1 LWFLGQRGLDTQEL
15 TVALIAK
22 RNVALIATVIVVAG
36 LGAAGVA
43 AASGGIGDT
52 GSDSE
57 KEQHVVGTIKAPA
70 ESATEQDDTQEAAA
84 LQALARVTPEE
95 AKATAAQAAGGS
107 ATAVEIEEEDGYVVY
122 EVEVTTKSGITDVTV
137 DAGSGKVLLQEQEGP
152 EDSSNDN
159 GSDDGEH
166 AD

>member
-1 LWFLGQRGLDTQEL
+1 M
-15 TVALIAK
+15 ALIAK

-43 AASGGIGDT
+43 AASGGSGDT

-84 LQALARVTPEE
+84 LQALATVTPEE
-95 AKATAAQAAGGS
+95 AKAIAAQAAGGS
-107 ATAVEIEEEDGYVVY
+107 ATPVEIEEEDGYVVY
-122 EVEVTTKSGITDVTV
+122 DVEVTTKSGITDVTV
-137 DAGSGKVLLQEQEGP
+137 DAGSGKVLRQEQEGP
-152 EDSSNDN
+152 EDSSNDS

>member
-1 LWFLGQRGLDTQEL
+1 M
-15 TVALIAK
+15 ALIAK

-95 AKATAAQAAGGS
+95 AKATAQAAGGS

>member
-1 LWFLGQRGLDTQEL
+1 M
-15 TVALIAK
+15 ALIAK

-43 AASGGIGDT
+43 AASGGSGDT

-84 LQALARVTPEE
+84 LQALATVTPEE

-122 EVEVTTKSGITDVTV
+122 DVEVTTKSGITDVTV

-152 EDSSNDN
+152 EDSSNDS

>member
-1 LWFLGQRGLDTQEL
+1 M
-15 TVALIAK
+15 ALIAK

-43 AASGGIGDT
+43 AASGGGSGDT

-70 ESATEQDDTQEAAA
+70 ESATEQDDTQETAA
-84 LQALARVTPEE
+84 LQALATVTPEE

-122 EVEVTTKSGITDVTV
+122 DVEVTTKSGITDVTV

-152 EDSSNDN
+152 EDSSNDS